1 MSSIGARRVQAL
13 LLAQIVLGA
22 RVLARLVRT
31 AGGERIAAVDV
42 APDAAGPVAALH
54 PTLNERL
61 RLGPCLDGL
70 IAQGPELCEI
80 LVSDGGSQDGTRDLV
95 ATYRARDPRVHLVDS
110 GAVPAGW
117 NGKAW
122 GLELAA
128 RRAGP
133 EAAWIMTIDADVRPR
148 PSLVAS
154 LLAHAARKG
163 LGVVS
168 VAAEQELAGPG
179 VALVHPALLVTLVYR
194 FGIPG
199 HATRRPARVQANG
212 QCLLNRRALLDRI
225 GGFAVGRLSLC
236 DDVTVARR
244 LAAVAGPVG
253 FYESH
258 GLVSTRMYE
267 SGWEAFTNWPR
278 SLALKD
284 HLVGWPA
291 LLGLVEV
298 TLVQALPLLVVL
310 LLAARGRQAGLPAPS
325 AGREV
330 RLGGPMRAMRSGS
343 ARPTSAFSLSHGEG
357 VSGWLL
363 AVNVGLLAM
372 RLGTLVGIARVYRPL
387 PPTFWLSP
395 LLDLPA
401 AVQLWRCALTRRHR
415 WRGRL
420 VVSGGAS

>member
-1 MSSIGARRVQAL
+1 MRAMLARIGAPVMQAL
-13 LLAQIVLGA
+13 LLAQVVLGA

-31 AGGERIAAVDV
+31 AGGERIAAVDA
-42 APDAAGPVAALH
+42 APDAAGPVAALL
-54 PTLNERL
+54 PTLNERP

-70 IAQGPELCEI
+70 LAQGPELCEI
-80 LVSDGGSQDGTRDLV
+80 LVSDGGSEDGTQELV
-95 ATYRARDPRVHLVDS
+95 AAYRARDPRVRLVDS
-110 GAVPAGW
+110 GVIPAGW

-133 EAAWIMTIDADVRPR
+133 EAAWLMTIDADVRPR

-154 LLAHAARKG
+154 LLAHAARRR
-163 LGVVS
+163 LGVLS

-199 HATRRPARVQANG
+199 HATRRPDRVQANG
-212 QCLLNRRALLDRI
+212 QCLLIRRDLLDRA
-225 GGFAVGRLSLC
+225 GGFAAGRRSLC

-244 LAAVAGPVG
+244 LAAVGGPVG
-253 FYESH
+253 FYESD

-267 SGWEAFTNWPR
+267 RGREAFTNWPR
-278 SLALKD
+278 SLTMKD

-298 TLVQALPLLVVL
+298 TLVQALPLPLVL
-310 LLAARGRQAGLPAPS
+310 LLAARRRREGPQTGL
-325 AGREV
+325 EV
-330 RLGGPMRAMRSGS
+330 AS
-343 ARPTSAFSLSHGEG
+343 ARRAK
-357 VSGWLL
+357 GWLL
-363 AVNVGLLAM
+363 AVNLGLVAL
-372 RLGTLVGIARVYRPL
+372 RLGALVGIMRAYHPL
-387 PPTFWLSP
+387 PLTFWLSP

-420 VVSGGAS
+420 VVSGGDS

>member
-1 MSSIGARRVQAL
+1 MRSIGARLTPAL

-31 AGGERIAAVDV
+31 AGGERIGAVDA
-42 APDAAGPVAALH
+42 APDAAGLVAAIL
-54 PTLNERL
+54 PTLNERP

-70 IAQGPELCEI
+70 LAQGPELCEI
-80 LVSDGGSQDGTRDLV
+80 LVSDGGSEDGTRDLV
-95 ATYRARDPRVHLVDS
+95 AAYRVRDPRVRLVDS
-110 GAVPAGW
+110 GAIPDGW

-163 LGVVS
+163 LGVLS
-168 VAAEQELAGPG
+168 VATEQELAGPG
-179 VALVHPALLVTLVYR
+179 VALVHPALLATLVYR

-199 HATRRPARVQANG
+199 HATRRPEGVQANG
-212 QCLLNRRALLDRI
+212 QCLLIRRDLLERI

-244 LAAVAGPVG
+244 LAAVGESVG
-253 FYESH
+253 FYESN

-278 SLALKD
+278 SLTLKD
-284 HLVGWPA
+284 HLVGPPA

-298 TLVQALPLLVVL
+298 TFVQALPLLMVL
-310 LLAARGRQAGLPAPS
+310 LLAVRSRQEGSAAPP
-325 AGREV
+325 V
-330 RLGGPMRAMRSGS
+330 RLEATS
-343 ARPTSAFSLSHGEG
+343 ARPTSASSLSHGEG
-357 VSGWLL
+357 VRGWLL
-363 AVNVGLLAM
+363 VVNVGLLAM
-372 RLGTLVGIARVYRPL
+372 RLGTLVGIARAYHPL

-401 AVQLWRCALTRRHR
+401 TVQLWRCALTRRHR

-420 VVSGGAS
+420 VVSGGTS